1 MTPVRDQRKSL
12 IMISKD
18 PIKELEENE
27 RKAVSN
33 CFPELTEKALGKIR
47 IRLNNSGYDTNSH
60 FIVAKE
66 TGLPRATVASILA
79 LEICKFPN
87 IKESSFEINYN
98 GVPFKIIFRN
108 KVQ

>member
-1 MTPVRDQRKSL
+1 
-12 IMISKD
+12 MISKN

-27 RKAVSN
+27 RTAVSN

-60 FIVAKE
+60 FIVEKE
-66 TGLPRATVASILA
+66 TGLPRSTVAAILA

-87 IKESSFEINYN
+87 IKESILEITYN
-98 GVPFKIIFRN
+98 GISFRIIIRS
-108 KVQ
+108 KD